1 MAAIER
7 ANVIRLTLCALAL
20 FTMAQ
25 TSQLPMMQAIA
36 PPHRLRRAA
45 NTTGAQRTTT
55 VGLAVG
61 NHAIKLCTDNAQL
74 IVRSQSLNYH
84 PDLLTG
90 SNSLL
95 LGEAVETSIFEG
107 LLAVGTG
114 LDTYNGVQTL
124 AYGLKGA
131 LYARYA
137 LLAIARA
144 VDNGAFINLAVS
156 LPTSQMQPLIEPLK
170 NSHTVIINGKRKHF
184 LISQMTFQPEG
195 LGAATRMRELKAQRS
210 SQPVPSFAAL
220 DFGGGNCSIVGL
232 NTDGAVAGFA
242 QTTPGILALYADIAA
257 AIAADHGGIAPTEDA
272 VRLGVELQTFR
283 LSGYGETGFQ
293 QIYDTV
299 LPQWLSSRLSEIR
312 AKAGDILDRAAVK
325 VVCGGGALLPGLMA
339 HLPDGYVQAQNPQ
352 HLESQGLLEFARRID

>member
-1 MAAIER
+1 MQQ
-7 ANVIRLTLCALAL
+7 RLESTFPAR
-20 FTMAQ
+20 THR
-25 TSQLPMMQAIA
+25 A
-36 PPHRLRRAA
+36 PPLPLIGS
-45 NTTGAQRTTT
+45 NRTTA

-61 NHAIKLCTDNAQL
+61 NHAIKLSTDTKQL

-90 SNSLL
+90 SDTLL
-95 LGEAVETSIFEG
+95 LGEAVETPIFEG

-137 LLAIARA
+137 LLAIAQA
-144 VDNGAFINLAVS
+144 VDNGAFIDLAVS

-170 NSHTVIINGKRKHF
+170 DSHTVTINGQRKHF
-184 LISQMTFQPEG
+184 LISQITFLPEG

-210 SQPVPSFAAL
+210 TEPVPSFAAL

-232 NTDGAVAGFA
+232 NAEGGVAGFA
-242 QTTPGILALYADIAA
+242 QTTPGVLALYADIAA
-257 AIAADHGGIAPTEDA
+257 VIAADQGGIAPTEDA
-272 VRLGVELQTFR
+272 VRLGVERNTFR
-283 LSGYGETGFQ
+283 LGGYGETDFRQ
-293 QIYDTV
+293 AYDQV
-299 LPQWLSSRLSEIR
+299 LPQWVGSRLAEIR

-325 VVCGGGALLPGLMA
+325 VVCGGGARLPDLMA
-339 HLPDGYVQAQNPQ
+339 HLQTQGHYVQTRNPQ
-352 HLESQGLLEFARRID
+352 QLESQGLLEFARRLSV